1 MILTKKFKNF
11 AKNIVQPINSVREMS
26 TNAKKLSV
34 TQAATCLPL
43 SWRKISRGLV
53 CFAVVSVT
61 SLIVLFYFTY
71 TAGTLSAISQ
81 IDLEFILLAAL
92 LQLIDI
98 SLGAWRNHILV
109 EKCKPG
115 VKFRLCFKAQLA
127 NEFAAAVTP
136 GQSGGGVAWLYILHR
151 GGVRVGAAVAVSITV
166 FINTLFFILLTAI
179 LALIVLKAYFSDQT
193 IQFFVQ
199 FGFVV
204 CTGLLLLTIF
214 SLLIPGSIERQLNKL
229 AAWSSGSRQNSFT
242 RLSKLSKRLAGH
254 IAIYQ
259 ESFARF
265 LCEHKLVIFNVF
277 LITGIYHLLKLNLAY
292 IILLALGI
300 EIDYLTAMAILALLK
315 FILYFSPTPGGSGV
329 GELSIAALFATLMPL
344 HMLPIYTV
352 LYRFFCLILPA
363 AFGAWIVM
371 REMKTGI
378 PAA

>member
-1 MILTKKFKNF
+1 MQTW
-11 AKNIVQPINSVREMS
+11 REIP
-26 TNAKKLSV
+26 A
-34 TQAATCLPL
+34 
-43 SWRKISRGLV
+43 
-53 CFAVVSVT
+53 
-61 SLIVLFYFTY
+61 LFQ
-71 TAGTLSAISQ
+71 SAIGKRVCSSS
-81 IDLEFILLAAL
+81 DA
-92 LQLIDI
+92 
-98 SLGAWRNHILV
+98 RP
-109 EKCKPG
+109 K
-115 VKFRLCFKAQLA
+115 RRR
-127 NEFAAAVTP
+127 
-136 GQSGGGVAWLYILHR
+136 GGVALHLAPRRRQGWCGRSSQYYCLHQHIIFYITYSNFSAHCTQGIFFGSNDSVFCSIWLRGLHR
-151 GGVRVGAAVAVSITV
+151 IAFVDY
-166 FINTLFFILLTAI
+166 FF
-179 LALIVLKAYFSDQT
+179 
-193 IQFFVQ
+193 
-199 FGFVV
+199 
-204 CTGLLLLTIF
+204 
-214 SLLIPGSIERQLNKL
+214 LLIPGSIERQLNKL